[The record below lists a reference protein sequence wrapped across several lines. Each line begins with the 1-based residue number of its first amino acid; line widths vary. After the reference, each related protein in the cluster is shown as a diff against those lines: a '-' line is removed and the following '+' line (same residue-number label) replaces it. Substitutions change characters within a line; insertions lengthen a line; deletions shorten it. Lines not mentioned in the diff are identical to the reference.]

1 MALVSPGVE
10 VTVTNESAYVT
21 SDPGTVP
28 LILVASAQ
36 DKTQGSG
43 TGTAAGTTAANANK
57 VQLMTS
63 QRELA
68 TTYGTP
74 TFYKSTSGTML
85 HGYEL
90 NEYGLQ
96 AAYSYLGLANR
107 AYVVRA
113 NVDLG
118 EMAAS
123 ATAPSGT
130 PTAGTYWLDLTNT
143 TWGIHEWNAGTQAF
157 TNKVPKLVTKA
168 SEHSSHV
175 PVASFGS
182 VGDYAVVTTT
192 TSNAVYYKNRSNT
205 WKLVGD
211 GTATTAAHAGATK
224 DATWASSWAT
234 ITGTVSSPTVTA
246 SNTIVINGQTVTLSD
261 TTLVQTSVDINNV
274 FNGSTAGKTGVESGV
289 VDNKLELYAI
299 GSAASNGSVID
310 GKITLA
316 NGAGT
321 PLADLGITAGTYASP
336 VTQST
341 SYTSIPAWETSA
353 TVSRPTGSTWMKL
366 DKAGTNATDLKFKS
380 YSSTSTTWVDSIIYT
395 YDTIALAT
403 AGLGKTDARTIAVG
417 QLIADHDVD
426 EVEALTLKT
435 YRRVSSGATTVTGS
449 DTTPTFVNAETFTIN
464 SNTVTLGGTAATDFV
479 AAVSAA
485 NITDVSAKVEA
496 TGAVSITHAKGGDLV
511 LRDTSGTPL
520 ADAGITNALLNV
532 YSLPNND
539 LIGTNWQ
546 ELTYEAKTTTPTT
559 NPATGRLWYDST
571 LVADIMVNDGST
583 WKGYRTVSADFRG
596 YNLVNTDPKG
606 PIFAASAPTLQS
618 DLTALVNGDLWVD
631 TSDLENYPKISR
643 YQSAAWVAIDNS
655 DQVSGNGISFAD
667 ARWQTEA
674 GATVSGTG
682 AGTASDIDDML
693 LDSFLDPDAPNPALS
708 PRGAL
713 LFNTRRSGYGVK
725 EYSKDAV
732 TAAKYPTGNARF
744 SSDAVTDYYPDR
756 WVNKP
761 GNKTDGSPYLGRKAQ
776 RQVVVAALKS
786 VIDAN
791 TDVREE
797 QRQFNIIAT
806 PGYPEAIS
814 NMATLNTDRKELGGA
829 GTVNAG
835 IVFGGGPTLRSCTE
849 TFDGTSWSEV
859 SDLITARNSVG
870 SAGLQNAA
878 LAIGG
883 QAPSAVANTE
893 EWNGTSWAEGNDL
906 LTARGASALF
916 GTQTAAVMS
925 LGATPT
931 LQAVTEEYNGTSYP
945 YTERSPF
952 FPAIGSTHKAYE
964 VDEGEIVGT
973 QPTGLGEDDIPSGR
987 YIRFDLKRSRAV
999 VPFDEVASLAP
1010 EHRYLTDS
1018 AEKFYYELPCTSQYT
1033 CGTVTIGT
1041 THTMPNAAEPPTAV
1055 VKTGLAGAITRVQG
1069 TSVSCD
1075 GVSVGVGA
1083 TGDVPPDDNTT
1094 LPSTSGSSS
1103 PPSQG
1108 ATIGNYYTVAANNY
1122 IYVNRI
1128 YYASVSTTSGTNW
1141 VATFATAT
1149 TTFPCKYNFA
1159 QKHIYEAS
1167 MSVNTDVQFIS
1178 DSVGDL
1184 TDTISFRDP
1193 VIDVDT
1199 AQAGGSGISDNAFDT
1214 YVTADELR
1222 ATDLPALQSAL
1233 ATFRGLTALT
1243 SRTGAGNGGSG
1254 LGSLVT
1260 FANTTWAAY
1269 HTEAGTLSTNCGKR
1283 VTEIDTRIGVPT
1295 RSGSQSTARGVA
1307 PAIYVSAIPT
1317 ANTTGGLVPYGRAI
1331 YNSVNY
1337 LLGKDLKMMTQLIQD
1352 IQSLASLVD
1361 LVKSARNKYEIF
1373 NGRAKEYS

>member
-10 VTVTNESAYVT
+10 VTVTNESAYVS

-28 LILVASAQ
+28 LIFVATAK

-43 TGTAAGTTAANANK
+43 TGTAAGTTTANVDK
-57 VQLMTS
+57 TYLITS
-63 QRELA
+63 QRELVN
-68 TTYGTP
+68 TFGTP

-814 NMATLNTDRKELGGA
+814 NMATLNTDRKETAHIIGDPPLRLA
-829 GTVNAG
+829 ANAAD
-835 IVFGGGPTLRSCTE
+835 LE
-849 TFDGTSWSEV
+849 SWSKNSSAATDNGEDGLV
-859 SDLITARNSVG
+859 TNNEYMSVYYPSGFSNDLAGNSV
-870 SAGLQNAA
+870 
-878 LAIGG
+878 
-883 QAPSAVANTE
+883 
-893 EWNGTSWAEGNDL
+893 
-906 LTARGASALF
+906 
-916 GTQTAAVMS
+916 
-925 LGATPT
+925 
-931 LQAVTEEYNGTSYP
+931 
-945 YTERSPF
+945 
-952 FPAIGSTHKAYE
+952 
-964 VDEGEIVGT
+964 
-973 QPTGLGEDDIPSGR
+973 
-987 YIRFDLKRSRAV
+987 V
-999 VPFDEVASLAP
+999 VPASHMML
-1010 EHRYLTDS
+1010 R
-1018 AEKFYYELPCTSQYT
+1018 
-1033 CGTVTIGT
+1033 
-1041 THTMPNAAEPPTAV
+1041 
-1055 VKTGLAGAITRVQG
+1055 
-1069 TSVSCD
+1069 
-1075 GVSVGVGA
+1075 
-1083 TGDVPPDDNTT
+1083 
-1094 LPSTSGSSS
+1094 
-1103 PPSQG
+1103 
-1108 ATIGNYYTVAANNY
+1108 
-1122 IYVNRI
+1122 
-1128 YYASVSTTSGTNW
+1128 
-1141 VATFATAT
+1141 TFA
-1149 TTFPCKYNFA
+1149 YN
-1159 QKHIYEAS
+1159 
-1167 MSVNTDVQFIS
+1167 
-1178 DSVGDL
+1178 DSVGFQWFAAAG
-1184 TDTISFRDP
+1184 TNRGKISNATAIGYIDSSTAEFQSIAVREGLRDSLYANRVNP
-1193 VIDVDT
+1193 I
-1199 AQAGGSGISDNAFDT
+1199 
-1214 YVTADELR
+1214 
-1222 ATDLPALQSAL
+1222 
-1233 ATFRGLTALT
+1233 TFI
-1243 SRTGAGNGGSG
+1243 NGSG
-1254 LGSLVT
+1254 LMNFGNKSR
-1260 FANTTWAAY
+1260 A
-1269 HTEAGTLSTNCGKR
+1269 ST
-1283 VTEIDTRIGVPT
+1283 
-1295 RSGSQSTARGVA
+1295 S
-1307 PAIYVSAIPT
+1307 SAIDRVNVSRLVSYMRRQLDLMSKPFIFEPNDELT
-1317 ANTTGGLVPYGRAI
+1317 RNEIKGVIDSFCNELMAKRALGDFLVVCDESNNT
-1331 YNSVNY
+1331 
-1337 LLGKDLKMMTQLIQD
+1337 
-1352 IQSLASLVD
+1352 
-1361 LVKSARNKYEIF
+1361 SARIDRSELYVDIAIEPIKAVEFIYIPIRLKNTGEI
-1373 NGRAKEYS
+1373 AAL